1 MKQTITL
8 SKTALEAIRR
18 QLMQFGEA
26 SPGIQLAVLSTADG
40 FEIASF
46 LSPSADAAAVATR
59 VAAMTSSLTAIGD
72 AITRETGLHGSRNLI
87 IESDNGI
94 VLMVSLRDAKPK
106 MALAIVANKQA
117 ILGHL
122 LWATRNTGAAI
133 ERIATT

>member
-1 MKQTITL
+1 MKQTISL

-46 LSPSADAAAVATR
+46 LAPGADAVAAR

>member
-1 MKQTITL
+1 MKPATSL
-8 SKTALEAIRR
+8 SKTALETIRR
-18 QLMQFGEA
+18 QLQQFGEA

-46 LSPSADAAAVATR
+46 LSPGADAAAAK
-59 VAAMTSSLTAIGD
+59 VAAMTSSITAVGD

-87 IESDNGI
+87 IESDNGV
-94 VLMVSLRDAKPK
+94 VLLLSLREVKPR

-133 ERIATT
+133 ERIATL

>member
-1 MKQTITL
+1 MKQSINL
-8 SKTALEAIRR
+8 SKTILEAIRR

-46 LSPSADAAAVATR
+46 LAPGAEAVATR

-133 ERIATT
+133 ERIATV